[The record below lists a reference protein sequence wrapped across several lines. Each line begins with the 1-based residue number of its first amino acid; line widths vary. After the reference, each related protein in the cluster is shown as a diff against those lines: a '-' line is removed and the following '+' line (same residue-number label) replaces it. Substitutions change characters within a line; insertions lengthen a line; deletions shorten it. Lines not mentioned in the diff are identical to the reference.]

1 MLITLPIGVQVPKGL
16 PILFRGYRIVV
27 ITVGFQ
33 PLDRSSILLTRS
45 NYNTRNTERLHK
57 MSSYVQEAIQNSGI
71 NRTELV
77 AACAYMI
84 RTKQARSQHDAIE
97 QLASGKINGAELTE
111 QMIRSFQVEIEEEIV
126 KLSGEDEL
134 RNLMSNSTEA

>member
-1 MLITLPIGVQVPKGL
+1 
-16 PILFRGYRIVV
+16 
-27 ITVGFQ
+27 
-33 PLDRSSILLTRS
+33 
-45 NYNTRNTERLHK
+45 
-57 MSSYVQEAIQNSGI
+57 MSAYVQEAIENSGV

-126 KLSGEDEL
+126 EVTPEDEL
-134 RNLMSNSTEA
+134 RTLMANSTES

>member
-1 MLITLPIGVQVPKGL
+1 MGSN
-16 PILFRGYRIVV
+16 PILSSNIMRVLCNGK
-27 ITVGFQ
+27 TLGFQ
-33 PLDRSSILLTRS
+33 PKDRSSILLTRS

-57 MSSYVQEAIQNSGI
+57 MSSYVQEAIQNSGV

-97 QLASGKINGAELTE
+97 QLASGKINGAELQE
-111 QMIRSFQVEIEEEIV
+111 QMIRSFQVELKEEEEIV
-126 KLSGEDEL
+126 EVTPEDEL
-134 RNLMSNSTEA
+134 RTLMANSVE

>member
-1 MLITLPIGVQVPKGL
+1 
-16 PILFRGYRIVV
+16 
-27 ITVGFQ
+27 
-33 PLDRSSILLTRS
+33 
-45 NYNTRNTERLHK
+45 

-111 QMIRSFQVEIEEEIV
+111 QMICSFQVEIEEEIV